1 MWRYTTGR
9 YTLPI
14 KIAQPYSN
22 VRCLTCHGESQKFLT
37 SAGHPKEELP
47 GLAANKTSCLD
58 CHGPAHPAA
67 EAGGDPMTPQPT
79 RIRLLRIAIVLVA
92 LFAVMALAMLIRD
105 SPIGFT
111 LFMFL
116 GQPLFVI
123 ALVLLVGAVLADLRI
138 RGLV

>member
-1 MWRYTTGR
+1 
-9 YTLPI
+9 
-14 KIAQPYSN
+14 
-22 VRCLTCHGESQKFLT
+22 
-37 SAGHPKEELP
+37 
-47 GLAANKTSCLD
+47 
-58 CHGPAHPAA
+58 
-67 EAGGDPMTPQPT
+67 MTPQPT

-123 ALVLLVGAVLADLRI
+123 ALVLLVGAVLADLRN
-138 RGLV
+138 RQLF